1 VIGILLC
8 NYPFTHFEINNPNGD
23 VTFCCNHHLVLG
35 NINNQSIEEIWNS
48 EKYQEVRQKFLD
60 GKIFDV
66 CYKECP
72 VLNGWKD
79 YEKLD
84 WYKEL
89 PKESPV
95 YKNAEL
101 NEKEIKE
108 GKIKLLSKPR
118 WIRFATSYRCNLK
131 CYHCFQSENRKQV
144 DILPQKFFDELKE
157 KYLEILQVIFF
168 YGGEPLIEKQNL
180 ELLEYLSNKIFDLKV
195 FIVSNGAIEFSDKL
209 KNIFEN
215 LKFGVISISID
226 SINPKLYEELRYPAK
241 WSKVKENIF
250 YIADLLKKQGAEFH
264 LGLTIN
270 KKNYFELLDYIKF
283 ACELNAIPLFQIAG
297 NTFSSLEYREKYEI
311 YTKKEFELL
320 KKELEKVN
328 EVIENDVKISE
339 YTKRNINWLIKYSNE
354 MLQYNRLL
362 KRIIRFLKRKKK
374 IYFQK
379 IKDLI

>member
-1 VIGILLC
+1 MV
-8 NYPFTHFEINNPNGD
+8 
-23 VTFCCNHHLVLG
+23 
-35 NINNQSIEEIWNS
+35 
-48 EKYQEVRQKFLD
+48 
-60 GKIFDV
+60 
-66 CYKECP
+66 
-72 VLNGWKD
+72 
-79 YEKLD
+79 
-84 WYKEL
+84 
-89 PKESPV
+89 ES
-95 YKNAEL
+95 K
-101 NEKEIKE
+101 K
-108 GKIKLLSKPR
+108 
-118 WIRFATSYRCNLK
+118 
-131 CYHCFQSENRKQV
+131 
-144 DILPQKFFDELKE
+144 
-157 KYLEILQVIFF
+157 
-168 YGGEPLIEKQNL
+168 
-180 ELLEYLSNKIFDLKV
+180 
-195 FIVSNGAIEFSDKL
+195 
-209 KNIFEN
+209 
-215 LKFGVISISID
+215 
-226 SINPKLYEELRYPAK
+226 
-241 WSKVKENIF
+241 NIF

-362 KRIIRFLKRKKK
+362 KIIIRFLKRKKK